1 MYYLNI
7 QNLIEPFHTRMTN
20 KEIKTKDFERE
31 FDILVRKIKEKEDK
45 LEGSNENVYYIYIF
59 RLILLKV
66 ILELDLKF
74 LENQMKEIKNMKK
87 KNQNQKI

>member
-7 QNLIEPFHTRMTN
+7 QNLIELFHTRMTN

-31 FDILVRKIKEKEDK
+31 FDILIRKIKEKEDK

>member
-20 KEIKTKDFERE
+20 NEIKTKDFQRE
-31 FDILVRKIKEKEDK
+31 FDELIRKIKEKEDK

-74 LENQMKEIKNMKK
+74 
-87 KNQNQKI
+87 

>member
-31 FDILVRKIKEKEDK
+31 FDILIRKIKEKEDK
-45 LEGSNENVYYIYIF
+45 LEGSNENAYYIYIF

>member
-45 LEGSNENVYYIYIF
+45 LEGSNENAYYIYIF

>member
-31 FDILVRKIKEKEDK
+31 FDVLVRKIKEKEDK